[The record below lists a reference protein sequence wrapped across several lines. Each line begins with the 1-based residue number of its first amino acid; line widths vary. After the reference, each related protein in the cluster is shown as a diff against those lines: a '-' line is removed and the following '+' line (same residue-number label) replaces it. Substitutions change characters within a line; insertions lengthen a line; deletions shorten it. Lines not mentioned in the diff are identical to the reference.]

1 MSRDQSYSI
10 YGGLL
15 YPPVIWAMELHGL
28 IFLCAIQVIRI
39 YYGLAANRMESSKM
53 TCIFIFL
60 TIFTLLP
67 ILHYASFS
75 TYVLEIE
82 IFMSMVNNLDY
93 SNRSYSI
100 HGFFRKPQKESHDSA
115 VLLSCRGT
123 PSSLPFLQLFQSGT
137 STEIVWTFLELFQR
151 HLLFSMT

>member
-1 MSRDQSYSI
+1 MLHIYKG

-15 YPPVIWAMELHGL
+15 YPPIIWAMELHGL

-60 TIFTLLP
+60 TSFTLLP

-82 IFMSMVNNLDY
+82 IFMSIV
-93 SNRSYSI
+93 I
-100 HGFFRKPQKESHDSA
+100 AGF
-115 VLLSCRGT
+115 CIM
-123 PSSLPFLQLFQSGT
+123 
-137 STEIVWTFLELFQR
+137 EIVLSSFAFVTFKQ
-151 HLLFSMT
+151 